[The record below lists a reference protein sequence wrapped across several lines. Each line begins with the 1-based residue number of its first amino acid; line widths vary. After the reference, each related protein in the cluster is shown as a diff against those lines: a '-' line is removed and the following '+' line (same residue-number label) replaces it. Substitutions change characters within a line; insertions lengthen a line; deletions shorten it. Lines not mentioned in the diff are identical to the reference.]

1 MKIIGLFISLLLHA
15 GLIILAL
22 TWSIAPPV
30 KISLDMPVYKVDLVS
45 LAPLP
50 AAPAVKKA
58 PAPKVAPKLSKPNAV
73 AIPEAKP
80 KVVPKAKPETA
91 KAPAPKPAPKPK
103 PKPKAKPKPD
113 TQKISSKK
121 VKTTTKKKPEKKVE
135 KPVEKKTPPKKATAK
150 KTEPKKVA
158 KKTLPKKVE
167 KKPEVSAED
176 ALAADLASL
185 AKLVE
190 KQEKAEQRAVADDLA
205 SLTKSA
211 EATAV
216 SGSAEGT
223 SGASGLVQVYASIV
237 KEAVRKNWRY
247 PVFGQKQNL
256 AARVQIQLK
265 SSGEISSIKLLD
277 SSGNVDF
284 DDSVLTALRDTE
296 VLPKPP
302 GTSIRNIVVNF
313 NLHDLD
319 Q

>member
-1 MKIIGLFISLLLHA
+1 MKIIGLFISLLLHV
-15 GLIILAL
+15 GLVFLAL
-22 TWSIAPPV
+22 TWSVSPPV

-50 AAPAVKKA
+50 AAPVVKKA
-58 PAPKVAPKLSKPNAV
+58 PAPKASSRLAKPNAV

-80 KVVPKAKPETA
+80 KVVPKVKPETT
-91 KAPAPKPAPKPK
+91 KAPTPKPV
-103 PKPKAKPKPD
+103 PKPKAKPKPKVKPKPD
-113 TQKISSKK
+113 AKKISPKK
-121 VKTTTKKKPEKKVE
+121 VKTTTKKKPVKKIE
-135 KPVEKKTPPKKATAK
+135 KPVEKKASPKKAEK
-150 KTEPKKVA
+150 KPVPEKVV
-158 KKTLPKKVE
+158 KKKVE

-185 AKLVE
+185 ANIVK
-190 KQEKAEQRAVADDLA
+190 KQEKEERNAVASDLA
-205 SLTKSA
+205 SLAKSA
-211 EATAV
+211 KSTAV
-216 SGSAEGT
+216 TGHADGT
-223 SGASGLVQVYASIV
+223 AGASGLVQVYASIV

-256 AARVQIQLK
+256 MARVEIKLK

-302 GTSIRNIVVNF
+302 GKSIRNLIVNF

>member
-1 MKIIGLFISLLLHA
+1 MKILGLFISLLLHV
-15 GLIILAL
+15 GLVILAL
-22 TWSIAPPV
+22 TWSVSPPV

-50 AAPAVKKA
+50 AAPVLKKA
-58 PAPKVAPKLSKPNAV
+58 PAPKASAKLAKPNAI

-103 PKPKAKPKPD
+103 PKPKPETK
-113 TQKISSKK
+113 KISSKK
-121 VKTTTKKKPEKKVE
+121 VKTTTKKKPEKKAE
-135 KPVEKKTPPKKATAK
+135 KPVEKKTPAKKKVVKKTPPK
-150 KTEPKKVA
+150 KTETKKV
-158 KKTLPKKVE
+158 V
-167 KKPEVSAED
+167 KKPEISAED

-185 AKLVE
+185 TSIVK
-190 KQEKAEQRAVADDLA
+190 KQEKDERQAVLSDLA

-211 EATAV
+211 KQTAV
-216 SGSAEGT
+216 TGHADGT

-256 AARVQIQLK
+256 MARVQIQLK

-302 GTSIRNIVVNF
+302 GTSIRNLIVNF

>member
-15 GLIILAL
+15 GLIFLAL
-22 TWSIAPPV
+22 TWSISPPV

-50 AAPAVKKA
+50 AAPVVKKA
-58 PAPKVAPKLSKPNAV
+58 PATKAAAKLSKPNAV

-80 KVVPKAKPETA
+80 KVVPKAKPETV

-113 TQKISSKK
+113 TTKISSKK
-121 VKTTTKKKPEKKVE
+121 VKTTSKKKPEKKVE
-135 KPVEKKTPPKKATAK
+135 KPVEKKTPPKKKVAE
-150 KTEPKKVA
+150 KTPPKKVE
-158 KKTLPKKVE
+158 KKKVE

-185 AKLVE
+185 ATIVE
-190 KQEKAEQRAVADDLA
+190 KQEKAERQAVASDLA
-205 SLTKSA
+205 SLTESA
-211 EATAV
+211 KATAV
-216 SGSAEGT
+216 TGSAEGT
-223 SGASGLVQVYASIV
+223 AGASGLVQVYASIV

-256 AARVQIQLK
+256 MARVQIQLK
-265 SSGEISSIKLLD
+265 SSGEISNIKLLD

-302 GTSIRNIVVNF
+302 GTSIRNIIVNF